1 MLVRKKRE
9 FSDFLFLLQKN
20 IDERIFD
27 NYNKRGRV
35 LDNIIRMMKD
45 KGYIENS
52 MNERIYLDKS
62 VMFLIDEEV
71 NNKVG
76 FAAS

>member
-1 MLVRKKRE
+1 
-9 FSDFLFLLQKN
+9 
-20 IDERIFD
+20 
-27 NYNKRGRV
+27 
-35 LDNIIRMMKD
+35 MMKD

-52 MNERIYLDKS
+52 MNERIYLDKA

>member
-1 MLVRKKRE
+1 MV
-9 FSDFLFLLQKN
+9 
-20 IDERIFD
+20 FD

-52 MNERIYLDKS
+52 MNERLYLDKL
-62 VMFLIDEEV
+62 VMFLIDEDEHI
-71 NNKVG
+71 KVG

>member
-1 MLVRKKRE
+1 MV
-9 FSDFLFLLQKN
+9 
-20 IDERIFD
+20 FD

-35 LDNIIRMMKD
+35 LDNIIGMMKD
-45 KGYIENS
+45 KGYIENN
-52 MNERIYLDKS
+52 MNERLYLDKL

-71 NNKVG
+71 GTKVG